1 LRTAIGETVNRQS
14 ATDKLVALKNSLHSR
29 YQFTSSMCFDNVA
42 LGPQAKSLLH
52 GVNGGFLAQKEYF
65 GPGGELADLS
75 SGCDSI

>member
-1 LRTAIGETVNRQS
+1 
-14 ATDKLVALKNSLHSR
+14 
-29 YQFTSSMCFDNVA
+29 MCFDNVA